1 MDIRSLGCFVAVAED
16 LHFRRAAERLHIT
29 QPALSQRIRTLE
41 HEVGAALLERDRRHV
56 QLTAAGAAFLE
67 PARTAVANAA
77 QAKAQ
82 ALRAVRGEVGR
93 LRLGFTVIAF
103 YSALPEAVRLY
114 RSRFPDVAVELA
126 EMNSPTLERSLA
138 AGEID
143 LGILHPPI
151 ETPGLSVRAL
161 RSERLMLALPEHH
174 VLAAQQTISVRDLDR
189 QPFLMAPREIGP
201 SIHDRTVALFRNEGI
216 SPHIVQYVTPMT
228 TLVGLAAAG
237 TGVGFVTE
245 GMANAGRPG
254 VAFRPV
260 SPAAPSLPV
269 AAAWAGSLPSVTAER
284 FFEVVASL
292 EPELD
297 ER

>member
-1 MDIRSLGCFVAVAED
+1 MDIRSLACFVAVAED
-16 LHFRRAAERLHIT
+16 LHFRRAAERLNIT

-41 HEVGAALLERDRRHV
+41 NEVGAALLERDRRHV
-56 QLTAAGAAFLE
+56 QLTAAGTAFLE
-67 PARTAVANAA
+67 PARAAVASAS

-103 YSALPEAVRLY
+103 YSALPEAVRRY
-114 RSRFPDVAVELA
+114 RDQFPDVVVELA

-151 ETPGLSVRAL
+151 ANSGLSVRAL
-161 RSERLMLALPEHH
+161 RSEGLVLALPAHH
-174 VLAAQQTISVRDLDR
+174 VLAAQQTISVHDLDR

-201 SIHDRTVALFRNEGI
+201 SIHDRTVALFRNEGT
-216 SPHIVQYVTPMT
+216 SPDIVQYVTPMT
-228 TLVGLAAAG
+228 TLIGLVAAG

-245 GMANAGRPG
+245 GMASAGRPG

-269 AAAWAGSLPSVTAER
+269 AAAWAGPTPSATAER
-284 FFEVVASL
+284 FLEVVASL
-292 EPELD
+292 QPELI
-297 ER
+297 